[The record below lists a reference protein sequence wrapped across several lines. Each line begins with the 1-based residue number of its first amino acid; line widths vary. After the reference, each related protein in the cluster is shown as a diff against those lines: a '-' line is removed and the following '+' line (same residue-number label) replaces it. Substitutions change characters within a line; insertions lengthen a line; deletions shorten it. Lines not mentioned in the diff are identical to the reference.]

1 MTGLRITGLCLAV
14 SLTLAASFGVSS
26 CRGKSSSKSSGSSD
40 TSAALEGA
48 ALELCRYIPDHG
60 MAKGSEKHMTKDFY
74 EAVAQAFDAPG
85 GVYGE
90 IGEGE
95 WLLYL
100 VSGNGDS
107 EPRFEVISAEMS
119 SPKTA
124 LATIGITDALDP
136 DGEVRIHEMILAL
149 EDGKWKIDDFDS
161 IKQRCRWYV
170 ARLRERYSSG
180 EILRSL
186 QEDEFTR
193 DYVEEFTR
201 ELDEFYR
208 KWGK

>member
-1 MTGLRITGLCLAV
+1 MKRLRITGLCLAV
-14 SLTLAASFGVSS
+14 SLSVAASFAVSS
-26 CRGKSSSKSSGSSD
+26 CRGKSTFKPSSSSD
-40 TSAALEGA
+40 PTAALEKA

-60 MAKGSEKHMTKDFY
+60 MAKGAERHMTKDFY
-74 EAVAQAFDAPG
+74 EAVAQAFDAPE

-124 LATIGITDALDP
+124 TATIGVTDSFDP
-136 DGEVRIHEMILAL
+136 DGEVGIHEMILAL

-186 QEDEFTR
+186 QSSEYTR

-201 ELDEFYR
+201 ELEEFYR